1 MPVQLLLHQIPAS
14 TNEAFSEL
22 EPSLLTHIC
31 QGIFLFMQGWYP
43 ISTQDTSGRRTT
55 MTERD
60 ILVFPPLGLSNR
72 YMTFAYIVPRSSR
85 PEAGNPTYQDAERL
99 IQRHERS
106 LPREAGALTFYHRA
120 IAGYLHTLQQPLE
133 QIDHRIAEL
142 TKRDPGSAELAKAK
156 EERTALARQLQEQ
169 LGNFESYDGAC
180 IISLFKQIILQ
191 AVMIETP
198 LQQNGEP
205 SDELPLGLH
214 GIVEELER
222 IQTIEDP
229 DDKLEAIKAA
239 ASRLHQGSPLC
250 IQPLCQIWGRYL
262 QTPDFTRQRN
272 KILSL

>member
-1 MPVQLLLHQIPAS
+1 MPVQLLLHQMPAS
-14 TNEAFSEL
+14 TNDAFREL

-31 QGIFLFMQGWYP
+31 RGIFMFMQGWYP
-43 ISTQDTSGRRTT
+43 ISTQDAPGPHTT

-72 YMTFAYIVPRSSR
+72 YMAFEYIAPRSSR
-85 PEAGNPTYQDAERL
+85 HEARNPTYQDAERL
-99 IQRHERS
+99 IPRHERS

-142 TKRDPGSAELAKAK
+142 TKTDPGSEELAKAK
-156 EERTALARQLQEQ
+156 EERTAAVMQLKEQ

-214 GIVEELER
+214 GIVKELER
-222 IQTIEDP
+222 IQTIEAP

-250 IQPLCQIWGRYL
+250 IQPLCQIWGRYV
-262 QTPDFTRQRN
+262 QAPDFTRLKT
-272 KILSL
+272 KIFRL